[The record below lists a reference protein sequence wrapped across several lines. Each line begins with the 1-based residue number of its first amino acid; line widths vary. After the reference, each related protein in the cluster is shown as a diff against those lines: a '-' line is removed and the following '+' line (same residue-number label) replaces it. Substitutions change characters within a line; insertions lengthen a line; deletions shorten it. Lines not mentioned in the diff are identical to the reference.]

1 MGDLFIYL
9 EYKGK
14 NICFQRFK
22 CGMFHNKTDIMMV
35 KLLPDFAIGTV
46 NESRKAGILK
56 IEINLKKSDFFAL
69 DQDLN
74 SSFNS
79 EKNILQIADPEIQIK
94 NIVYNLNLKNYYVV
108 ANIYQSRYLI
118 AGDSDGTSD
127 PYIKIKVGKQK
138 LKTKVKND
146 TVNPVNTLLI

>member
-1 MGDLFIYL
+1 MLIRGVDSAGAPQRTVYL
-9 EYKGK
+9 PAGQMRGRIRHEAALSVMRDKPEK
-14 NICFQRFK
+14 
-22 CGMFHNKTDIMMV
+22 V
-35 KLLPDFAIGTV
+35 KLEEAYML
-46 NESRKAGILK
+46 
-56 IEINLKKSDFFAL
+56 AL
-69 DQDLN
+69 GQDLN
-74 SSFNS
+74 SSYNS
-79 EKNILQIADPEIQIK
+79 EKNFLQIADPEIQIK

-146 TVNPVNTLLI
+146 TVNPVNKLLI